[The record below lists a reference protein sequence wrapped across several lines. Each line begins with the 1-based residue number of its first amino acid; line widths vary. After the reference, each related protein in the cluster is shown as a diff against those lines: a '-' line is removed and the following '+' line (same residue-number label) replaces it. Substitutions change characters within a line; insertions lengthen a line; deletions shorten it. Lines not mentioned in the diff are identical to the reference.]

1 MKNPGLWLQ
10 IRMETPES
18 LPEVILDG
26 QRITYIQALELIVN
40 AAQTEPSFDAIKFR
54 LRHHET
60 AEERGTE
67 HGGSTEIYKESG
79 INAPRYK
86 YK

>member
-18 LPEVILDG
+18 LPEVILNG
-26 QRITYIQALELIVN
+26 ERITYIQALELIVD
-40 AAQTEPSFDAIKFR
+40 AKQEEVSFDAVKFK

-60 AEERGTE
+60 AEERGTDN
-67 HGGSTEIYKESG
+67 GGTSLIYMESSLSD
-79 INAPRYK
+79 PRYK
-86 YK
+86 WK